1 MSALGYVT
9 RQNDGSYTGSLT
21 TASFSAPINI
31 VPNKSKSHGKQPDF
45 RVYAGRA
52 ELGAGWTRKGKTSG
66 QDYVSLRLAAPEL
79 GDRRIYVNLGVA
91 AGQDDPDVHAL
102 IWNQ

>member
-9 RQNDGSYTGSLT
+9 RQTDGSYKGTLT
-21 TASFSAPINI
+21 TASFSTPINI
-31 VPNKSKSHGKQPDF
+31 LPNKSKSHGKQPDF
-45 RVYAGRA
+45 RVYARGA
-52 ELGAGWTRKGKTSG
+52 ELGAGWTRKGKMSG

-79 GDRRIYVNLGVA
+79 GDRRVYVNLGVA
-91 AGQDDPDVHAL
+91 AGQDDPDAYAL